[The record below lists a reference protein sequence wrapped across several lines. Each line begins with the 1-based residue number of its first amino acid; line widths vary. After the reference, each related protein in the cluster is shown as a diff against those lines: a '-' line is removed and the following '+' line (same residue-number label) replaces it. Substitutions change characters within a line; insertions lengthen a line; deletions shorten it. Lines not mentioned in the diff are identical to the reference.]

1 MMETDPSKVI
11 PEFSLVKG
19 GLFYRF
25 LRSLKLCDEKLEPIY
40 RRLVVFAAL
49 TWLPML
55 LLSMIDGRGNVGV
68 DIPFLRDVE
77 NHARFLVALP
87 LMLAA
92 ETLLERLLS
101 PRIRNFIHRKI
112 ILDSDLER
120 FRSAITSAVRM
131 RDNIAIELFLLIT
144 VYALGS
150 YFYGSLMASASGAC
164 STWYATPA
172 DERWNLTLAGY
183 WLVFVS
189 LPIFQFIFVRWYFRI
204 VIWFIFLFRVS
215 RLDLNLLPT
224 HSDRAAGLG
233 FLNKC
238 SYAFSYWMIAQGVIL
253 SGFVA
258 GQVLHFG
265 TDPREYK
272 LEAAGVVILVLI
284 SVLSPL
290 ALFAPKLIQAKWERG
305 GDFGTFASDYVEK
318 FNSKWILRDNPTQE
332 QLLGTSDLQSL
343 ADLGNSFSV
352 IDQTK
357 TVPFSVTD
365 VFYMAMMTLMPL
377 LPLLLFIF
385 SVEELLDRLIKMFM

>member
-19 GLFYRF
+19 GLFFRF
-25 LRSLKLCDEKLEPIY
+25 LRSLNLCDEKLEPIY
-40 RRLVVFAAL
+40 RRIVVFATL

-55 LLSMIDGRGNVGV
+55 VLSLIDGRASSGV
-68 DIPFLRDVE
+68 NIPFLTDVE
-77 NHARFLVALP
+77 NHVRFLIALP
-87 LMLAA
+87 LLLAA
-92 ETLLERLLS
+92 ETLVQRLLS
-101 PRIRNFIHRKI
+101 PRIKNFITRNIIRDDDLTKFRAAIKSASKI
-112 ILDSDLER
+112 RDSVAAE
-120 FRSAITSAVRM
+120 
-131 RDNIAIELFLLIT
+131 FLLLIA
-144 VYALGS
+144 VFAIGS
-150 YFYGSLMASASGAC
+150 SFYGSLLASASTES
-164 STWYATPA
+164 STWYAMPVDA
-172 DERWNLTLAGY
+172 RWNLTLAGY

-224 HSDRAAGLG
+224 HSDHAAGLG

-238 SYAFSYWMIAQGVIL
+238 AYAFSYWMIAQGAIL

-265 TDPREYK
+265 SDPREYK
-272 LEAAGVVILVLI
+272 LEAAGVVMLVLI
-284 SVLSPL
+284 SVLAPI

-318 FNSKWILRDNPTQE
+318 FNSKWILGDNPTKE
-332 QLLGTSDLQSL
+332 PLLGTSDLQSL

-352 IDQTK
+352 IDQTR

-365 VFYMAMMTLMPL
+365 IFYLAMMTLIPL

-385 SVEELLDRLIKMFM
+385 SVEELLDRLIKMLM